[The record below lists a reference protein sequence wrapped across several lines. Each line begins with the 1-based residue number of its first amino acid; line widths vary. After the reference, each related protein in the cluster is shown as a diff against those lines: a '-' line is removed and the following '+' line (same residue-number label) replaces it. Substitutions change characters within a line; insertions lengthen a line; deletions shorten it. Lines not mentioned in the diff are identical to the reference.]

1 MKYKS
6 QLITGACL
14 AALALTAPSSVLA
27 RAKKSASPAPE
38 ASASPTATASPAEK
52 MRSYPFH
59 GMIASVDEKMKT
71 FTIAGKEKS
80 RTFKITD
87 KSVITKADQPATI
100 KDVTANEE
108 VRGSYWKQ
116 ADGTMEARTIK
127 LGPLS
132 EDEKAAKEARK
143 QKRAAKKAAAEPSP
157 SATP

>member
-1 MKYKS
+1 
-6 QLITGACL
+6 
-14 AALALTAPSSVLA
+14 
-27 RAKKSASPAPE
+27 
-38 ASASPTATASPAEK
+38 

-59 GMIASVDEKMKT
+59 GMIASVDAKMKT

-87 KSVITKADQPATI
+87 KSIITKADKAATI
-100 KDVTANEE
+100 KDVTENEE

-127 LGPLS
+127 LGPLTA
-132 EDEKAAKEARK
+132 EEQAAKEARK